1 MEHQD
6 FLLTFAEVAAA
17 FAGFSAIVTSFVEN
31 RRSVDLKVN
40 HYRTRVMIEYS
51 LCVVVFAFVPYLI
64 FVLTGLQEASWR
76 LASGLLILVWCL
88 IATLSATRAREVLGV
103 WGFSVAPG
111 FSYTMLVLTIVGTLI
126 LGANVVGLGP
136 GSPGAAYLTGLF
148 FPLLQ
153 SAFYFLHI
161 VTYSEPIESID

>member
-17 FAGFSAIVTSFVEN
+17 FAGFAAIVTSFVQN
-31 RRSVDLKVN
+31 RRPIDLRVN

-64 FVLTGLQEASWR
+64 FVLTGLEEGAWRIAS
-76 LASGLLILVWCL
+76 ALLILVWCF
-88 IATLSATRAREVLGV
+88 IAVLSATRARVVLGV

-111 FSYTMLVLTIVGTLI
+111 FSYTMLALTVIGAMLLALNVLGVS
-126 LGANVVGLGP
+126 P
-136 GSPGAAYLTGLF
+136 GSPGASYLTGLF

-153 SAFYFLHI
+153 SGLYFLHI
-161 VTYSEPIESID
+161 VTYSEPIEDL

>member
-17 FAGFSAIVTSFVEN
+17 FAGFSAVVSSFA
-31 RRSVDLKVN
+31 RRRETAVLRIN

-51 LCVVVFAFVPYLI
+51 LCVVVFSFVPYLL
-64 FVLTGLQEASWR
+64 FVV
-76 LASGLLILVWCL
+76 LASQELAWRISSAALALTWTFVAITAGRRVKRILGTSGYV
-88 IATLSATRAREVLGV
+88 A
-103 WGFSVAPG
+103 APG
-111 FSYTMLVLTIVGTLI
+111 FSFLMLGLTVVGTTMLTLNAVGFP
-126 LGANVVGLGP
+126 LGSVDG
-136 GSPGAAYLTGLF
+136 AYLSGLF

-161 VTYSEPIESID
+161 VTNAGPKPE